1 MSKLILVLL
10 LVLGTVLPSYA
21 QQELD
26 PRHLVEAP
34 TAGLLP
40 RGSFGLDF
48 RFYGGNGIL
57 GHIDV
62 GLFDRGMIGISYG
75 ARDLLGNGSVIW
87 NPRLEFAGKFRIV
100 EEGYSAP
107 ALAVGYV
114 SQGYGAFDDGL
125 DRYQR
130 KSKGAYVVL
139 SKNFNSPFGQGGV
152 HLGMN
157 KSFEDGDGDGDFSGF
172 LGIDKAIGKDFLIV
186 AEYDFG
192 LNDNSDNAIGSGKGF
207 LNAGARWMISKNFAV
222 EFDLKNIFRNGTHN
236 PQPDREI
243 RVVYFEKF

>member
-1 MSKLILVLL
+1 MIHKVICLL
-10 LVLGTVLPSYA
+10 LVLGCVGSVRA

-57 GHIDV
+57 GQIDV

-75 ARDLLGNGSVIW
+75 ARDLLGNDAVVW
-87 NPRLEFAGKFRIV
+87 NPRLEFSGKIRII
-100 EEGYSAP
+100 EEGFSAP

-114 SQGYGAFDDGL
+114 SQGYGAFDEGL
-125 DRYQR
+125 ARYQS
-130 KSKGAYVVL
+130 KSKGAYLVV

-157 KSFEDGDGDGDFSGF
+157 KTFEDGDGDGDLSGF
-172 LGIDKAIGKDFLIV
+172 VGVDKAVGKDFLVV

-192 LNDNSDNAIGSGKGF
+192 LNDNSDNALGSGKGF
-207 LNAGARWMISKNFAV
+207 LNAGARWMVSKNLAV

-243 RVVYFEKF
+243 RIVYYEKF